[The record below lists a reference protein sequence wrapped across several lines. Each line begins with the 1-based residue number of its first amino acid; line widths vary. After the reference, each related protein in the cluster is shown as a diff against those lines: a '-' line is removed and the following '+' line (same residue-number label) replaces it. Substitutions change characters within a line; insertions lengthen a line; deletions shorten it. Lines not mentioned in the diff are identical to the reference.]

1 MKVLILGLGMQGSFL
16 VRDVAESDRVST
28 VIIGDSDLQRLKNQE
43 KFMRGKVETAMSR
56 TTIYTCSIIAK
67 MLMQGNIKEMGILPL
82 EKAVPIKQFMS
93 ELGKRNI
100 YINQTVHKLT

>member
-43 KFMRGKVETAMSR
+43 KFMSGKVETSMSR
-56 TTIYTCSIIAK
+56 TTIYPCSIIAK
-67 MLMQGNIKEMGILPL
+67 MLMQGDIKEMGVYPL
-82 EKAVPIKQFMS
+82 RKCT
-93 ELGKRNI
+93 
-100 YINQTVHKLT
+100 Y

>member
-43 KFMRGKVETAMSR
+43 KFMSGKVETAMSR
-56 TTIYTCSIIAK
+56 TTIYPYSIK
-67 MLMQGNIKEMGILPL
+67 
-82 EKAVPIKQFMS
+82 
-93 ELGKRNI
+93 
-100 YINQTVHKLT
+100 